1 MNGRKTISN
10 DGDETRSTLQ
20 SGERNRIKEKT
31 KNTKTWKLTLIYSDF

>member
-20 SGERNRIKEKT
+20 SAERSRIKEKT
-31 KNTKTWKLTLIYSDF
+31 KTLKIGN